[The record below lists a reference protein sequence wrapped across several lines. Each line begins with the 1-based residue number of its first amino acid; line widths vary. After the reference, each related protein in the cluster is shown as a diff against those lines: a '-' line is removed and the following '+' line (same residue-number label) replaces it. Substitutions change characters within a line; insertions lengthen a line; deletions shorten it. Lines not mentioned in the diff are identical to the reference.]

1 MLRRLRENGPVVL
14 VPLAWTFA
22 TAAHLELIAVHT
34 VLIGHLVMDAVLV
47 AFAALS
53 WADMRDGV
61 LLAWKVVLLVGL
73 AVTLLGTVV
82 LFAAPGATPLLRV
95 TVLGWMLVPAAGLAY
110 TGRNVAPDAA
120 PRVYTAGAALSV
132 VGAVAYLAAPPLATG
147 ALAVGGLVLV
157 NVGQTAGIV
166 NAVYQY

>member
-1 MLRRLRENGPVVL
+1 MLRRLRENGPVLL

-22 TAAHLELIAVHT
+22 TAAHLGLLAT
-34 VLIGHLVMDAVLV
+34 RPVLIGHLVMDVVLV

-53 WADMRDGV
+53 WTEMRRGV

-73 AVTLLGTVV
+73 GFTLLGTAT
-82 LFAAPGATPLLRV
+82 LFASPDASALLRL

-110 TGRNVAPDAA
+110 TGRHVAAA
-120 PRVYTAGAALSV
+120 RAPWVYTGGAGLSV
-132 VGAVAYLAAPPLATG
+132 VGAAAYLVAPALGTPPLAVT
-147 ALAVGGLVLV
+147 GLVLV
-157 NVGQTAGIV
+157 GGGQTAGIV

>member
-22 TAAHLELIAVHT
+22 TAAHLGLLAVRT
-34 VLIGHLVMDAVLV
+34 VLIGHVVMAVVLV

-53 WADMRDGV
+53 WTDMRRGV

-73 AVTLLGTVV
+73 GVTLLGTGA
-82 LFAAPGATPLLRV
+82 LAFSPGATVLLRL
-95 TVLGWMLVPAAGLAY
+95 TVLGWMVVPAVGLAY
-110 TGRNVAPDAA
+110 TGLHVAANAA
-120 PRVYTAGAALSV
+120 PRVYLAGGGLSLLGAAV
-132 VGAVAYLAAPPLATG
+132 YLLAPTLGSGSPAT
-147 ALAVGGLVLV
+147 LGLVLV

>member
-22 TAAHLELIAVHT
+22 TAAHLELLAT
-34 VLIGHLVMDAVLV
+34 RAVLIGHLVMDVVLV

-53 WADMRDGV
+53 WAEMRRGV

-73 AVTLLGTVV
+73 GFTLLGTAT
-82 LFAAPGATPLLRV
+82 LYASPGTTALLRV
-95 TVLGWMLVPAAGLAY
+95 VVLGWMVVPAAGLVY
-110 TGRNVAPDAA
+110 TGRHVAPDAG
-120 PRVYTAGAALSV
+120 PLVYTAGAGLSAA
-132 VGAVAYLAAPPLATG
+132 GAVAYLAAPVVAAGSLAPAG
-147 ALAVGGLVLV
+147 LALVG
-157 NVGQTAGIV
+157 VGQTAGIA

>member
-1 MLRRLRENGPVVL
+1 MLRRLRETGPVVL

-22 TAAHLELIAVHT
+22 TAAHLELLAVRT

-53 WADMRDGV
+53 WNDMREGV

-73 AVTLLGTVV
+73 GFTLIGTAT
-82 LFAAPGATPLLRV
+82 LFASPESVLPLRV
-95 TVLGWMLVPAAGLAY
+95 TVLGWMLVPAAGLFY
-110 TGRNVAPDAA
+110 TGRHVATDRA
-120 PRVYTAGAALSV
+120 PRVYAVGAGSSV
-132 VGAVAYLAAPPLATG
+132 LGAVAYLLAPVLPGTH
-147 ALAVGGLVLV
+147 LAVAGIALVGI
-157 NVGQTAGIV
+157 GQTAGIA